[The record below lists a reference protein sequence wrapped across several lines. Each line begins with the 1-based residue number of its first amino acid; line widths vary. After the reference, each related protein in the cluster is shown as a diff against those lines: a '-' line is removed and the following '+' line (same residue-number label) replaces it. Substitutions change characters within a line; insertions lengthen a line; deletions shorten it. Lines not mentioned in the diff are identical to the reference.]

1 MDFSQHMAQTNEK
14 KTKNIIFNF
23 TKNYPFST
31 RLKLND
37 EVIETV
43 TSTKLLGTIISNDLS
58 WDLNIQNIVKKANS
72 RMELLRRVVNFGV
85 SVEDLKTIYFLFIRS
100 HLEQSATVWHSSLTQ
115 ENCSDLERVQ
125 KSAVKLILG
134 TKYNGYEKSLRKLG
148 MEKLSERREQLC
160 LNFAR
165 KCVKNPKT
173 KHMFPENIKKHNMQT
188 RSGEKFKVYYANN
201 ERFKKSSIIYMQNL
215 LNQEENK

>member
-1 MDFSQHMAQTNEK
+1 
-14 KTKNIIFNF
+14 
-23 TKNYPFST
+23 
-31 RLKLND
+31 
-37 EVIETV
+37 
-43 TSTKLLGTIISNDLS
+43 
-58 WDLNIQNIVKKANS
+58 
-72 RMELLRRVVNFGV
+72 MELLRRVVNFGV

>member
-1 MDFSQHMAQTNEK
+1 
-14 KTKNIIFNF
+14 
-23 TKNYPFST
+23 
-31 RLKLND
+31 
-37 EVIETV
+37 
-43 TSTKLLGTIISNDLS
+43 
-58 WDLNIQNIVKKANS
+58 
-72 RMELLRRVVNFGV
+72 
-85 SVEDLKTIYFLFIRS
+85 
-100 HLEQSATVWHSSLTQ
+100 
-115 ENCSDLERVQ
+115 
-125 KSAVKLILG
+125 
-134 TKYNGYEKSLRKLG
+134 